1 MDQNHA
7 PSPVHTAASSLIAL
21 AAGIGI
27 WYVFSQATATRSLVI
42 IPVAAGVIAAMLL
55 LMLKESTQAGHESGS
70 AAAQM
75 DVYTRLP
82 SHAVA
87 HHFLQREFAA
97 AERAGRD
104 LTLVLFSLDN
114 LPRLA
119 ATRGAGEAN
128 KILLAVGAIMKRHT
142 RGMNMTTRL
151 DGGYTF
157 MSVLGSVDE
166 TGAARFAEKVT
177 RNLANVTMN
186 GRPLEVRVGIYGY
199 HPEMHSPDELMSR
212 AYDALTQVS
221 HSDEDL
227 LTA

>member
-1 MDQNHA
+1 MDQNEA
-7 PSPVHTAASSLIAL
+7 PSPLHTAVSSLIAF

-27 WYVFSQATATRSLVI
+27 WYVFSQATETRSLVM

-55 LMLKESTQAGHESGS
+55 LMLKESTRAGHETGS

-104 LTLVLFSLDN
+104 LTLVLFTLDN
-114 LPRLA
+114 LPRYA

-128 KILLAVGAIMKRHT
+128 KILLSVGAIMRRHT
-142 RGMNMTTRL
+142 RGMNMSSRL

-166 TGAARFAEKVT
+166 AGAARFSEKVT
-177 RNLANVTMN
+177 RNLASVTLN
-186 GRPLEVRVGIYGY
+186 GRPLDVRVGIYGY
-199 HPEMHSPDELMSR
+199 HPEMQSADELIAR
-212 AYDALTQVS
+212 AYDALTEVS
-221 HSDEDL
+221 ATDEDL
-227 LTA
+227 MMA